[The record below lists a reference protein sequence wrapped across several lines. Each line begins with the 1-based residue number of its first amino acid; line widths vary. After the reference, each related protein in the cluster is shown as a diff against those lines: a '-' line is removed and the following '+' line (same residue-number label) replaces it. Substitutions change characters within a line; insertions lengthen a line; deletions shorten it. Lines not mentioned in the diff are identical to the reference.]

1 MKKPFTIG
9 IAGAHSKA
17 GKTTLAVTLLKY
29 LIQQQKIATE
39 EDPGTQRQRDTER
52 WGAIKYTKTAFYS
65 SIVDDKTIIN
75 QKGKDTKR
83 FLDAGA
89 QDVLWVQSPAEK
101 LKEVLPIAVNRLSH
115 LDGIIIEGNSAIEF
129 LRPDIVIFLLR
140 VSTKKIKPSA
150 QTILTQA
157 DIIVDYDHFDV
168 VAAQKL
174 TAQVNSLRGK
184 RKTEDQSLKRTR

>member
-39 EDPGTQRQRDTER
+39 EDPVTQRQRDTER

-89 QDVLWVQSPAEK
+89 EDVLWVQSPAEK